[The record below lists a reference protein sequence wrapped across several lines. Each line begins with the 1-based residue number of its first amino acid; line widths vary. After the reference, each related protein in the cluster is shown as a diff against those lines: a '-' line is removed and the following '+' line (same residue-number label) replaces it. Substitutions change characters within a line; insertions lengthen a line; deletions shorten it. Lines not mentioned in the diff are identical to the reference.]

1 MSHFT
6 LVRTDRRT
14 TIKWLAA
21 AAASIP
27 LFSARSFAAQGAVR
41 HGYGMNPDLGKVY
54 LPGQL
59 WPLTLTDAQH
69 VTVAALSDLIIP
81 ADSTSPSASEVGVPD
96 FIDEWIS
103 APYLDTDYINFSAD
117 RSVILEGI
125 VWLNGQSDARFGKT
139 FAGLTEL
146 KRKQI
151 CDDICFL
158 PRAKPEFQ
166 QPARFFARFRDL
178 TAAGFYTTPEGM
190 KDLQYIGN
198 TPLAQFDGP
207 PLEVLRKLGIA

>member
-1 MSHFT
+1 VSRFT
-6 LVRTDRRT
+6 GARTDRRT

-21 AAASIP
+21 AAASVP
-27 LFSARSFAAQGAVR
+27 LFNARTFAAQGPVR

-59 WPLTLTDAQH
+59 WPLTLTAAQH

-103 APYLDTDYINFSAD
+103 APYPDTEYINFSAD
-117 RSVILEGI
+117 RSLILEGI
-125 VWLNGQSDARFGKT
+125 VWLDGQSVERFGQT
-139 FAGLTEL
+139 FERLTEV

-158 PRAKPEFQ
+158 PRAKPEFK

-178 TAAGFYTTPEGM
+178 TAAGFYTTPQGM
-190 KDLQYIGN
+190 KDLQYVGN
-198 TPLAQFDGP
+198 TPLARFDGP
-207 PLEVLRKLGIA
+207 PQEVLRKLDLV